1 MFHESHEEPAFPGRP
16 ARRAVSV
23 AAACFTIVRLSIRR
37 TLERVKFDRASVLAG
52 VRDGLPIAISAIP
65 FGLIVGVT
73 GVQSG
78 LSVFQAASMPI
89 IVYAGASQIA
99 ALQLFSAV
107 APLLVIWVTTT
118 LINIRFVIYSATLA
132 PHLAHLSVPWR
143 LLLAYATTDQVF
155 GLAVT
160 RFRSEPRLKSPGA
173 YFLLLTAV
181 LGRLDGSRCRRC
193 HHGCGPARRMAPG
206 LRHSPHFH
214 GHARHFLE
222 ERRGLGC
229 RGDSRNG
236 GGRGP
241 GPAVQ
246 LGSHSRHAGR

>member
-1 MFHESHEEPAFPGRP
+1 MSFTPAVTTTIIRPG
-16 ARRAVSV
+16 
-23 AAACFTIVRLSIRR
+23 FRR
-37 TLERVKFDRASVLAG
+37 TLETVKFDRASVLAG

-99 ALQLFSAV
+99 ALQLFSQV
-107 APLLVIWVTTT
+107 APLLVIWLTTS
-118 LINIRFVIYSATLA
+118 LINIRFVIYSASLA
-132 PHLAHLSVPWR
+132 PHLAHLSLPWR

-173 YFLLLTAV
+173 YFLLLTLLCWVAWTGAGV
-181 LGRLDGSRCRRC
+181 VGATMGVALPAEWHLDFVIPLIFMVMLVTS
-193 HHGCGPARRMAPG
+193 
-206 LRHSPHFH
+206 L
-214 GHARHFLE
+214 
-222 ERRGLGC
+222 
-229 RGDSRNG
+229 RNG
-236 GGRGP
+236 AAWVA
-241 GPAVQ
+241 AVTAGTVAVAAQ
-246 LGSHSRHAGR
+246 GLPFNSGLIVGTLAGIVAGSLAGQAFGEAKE

>member
-1 MFHESHEEPAFPGRP
+1 M
-16 ARRAVSV
+16 SV

-132 PHLAHLSVPWR
+132 PHLAHLSLPWR

-155 GLAVT
+155 GLAVS
-160 RFRSEPRLKSPGA
+160 RFRTEPRLKSPGA
-173 YFLLLTAV
+173 YFLLLTILCWVAWTGAGVVGATMGVALPAEWHLDFVIPLIFMVMLVTSLRNRASWAAAATAGTVAV
-181 LGRLDGSRCRRC
+181 AAQGLPFNSGLIVGTLAGIAAGSLAELAFGRTE
-193 HHGCGPARRMAPG
+193 A
-206 LRHSPHFH
+206 
-214 GHARHFLE
+214 
-222 ERRGLGC
+222 
-229 RGDSRNG
+229 
-236 GGRGP
+236 
-241 GPAVQ
+241 
-246 LGSHSRHAGR
+246 